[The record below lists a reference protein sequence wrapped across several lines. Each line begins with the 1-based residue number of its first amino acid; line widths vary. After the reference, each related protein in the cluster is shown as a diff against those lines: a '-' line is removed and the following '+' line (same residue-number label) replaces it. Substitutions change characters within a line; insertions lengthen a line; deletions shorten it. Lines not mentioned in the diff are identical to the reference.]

1 MAVSDRALLCSPVSQ
16 LCAPPHKLWLFIYH
30 CAAFCPHSCVFS
42 FAIAICVIPM
52 EAVLTGMSRSSSK
65 AASPSEEGASISSV
79 SKERS
84 AKNGKED
91 AKPELGE
98 SLWQGRNKKGRRR
111 EGSLPPF
118 PAGLM
123 QSADNV
129 CFIHSLP
136 LFSNHLLRDIS
147 KKGRWGID

>member
-1 MAVSDRALLCSPVSQ
+1 MHHPTSYGFS
-16 LCAPPHKLWLFIYH
+16 FIIVQH
-30 CAAFCPHSCVFS
+30 FCPHSCVFPS
-42 FAIAICVIPM
+42 ATAICVIPM
-52 EAVLTGMSRSSSK
+52 EAILTGMSISSSK
-65 AASPSEEGASISSV
+65 AVMSSEEGASSSGV

-84 AKNGKED
+84 AKNDKED
-91 AKPELGE
+91 AKPESHSKAELGK

-111 EGSLPPF
+111 GGSLPPF

-123 QSADNV
+123 QTTDNV

-147 KKGRWGID
+147 KKGR